1 MFLIKKF
8 ISSFLMPFPIFLLL
22 VAIGFYF
29 WQRGNQRRA
38 KQFLISSLLW
48 ISLLSYSPFSAL
60 LLLPLES
67 AYTKAEL
74 TNTPAKYIHVLGSG
88 HVSNPDIPLSSEIGL
103 ISLARLNEGVSLY
116 KTHENM
122 KMIFSGYGGRDPVS
136 NARKNSQ
143 MAIALGVNPKDII
156 LLEKP
161 QDTQEEAIAAKKI
174 IGNQPLILVTSA
186 SHMVR
191 ALALFRKEGIEVI
204 PAPTDFQAK
213 GNDTLWQFPSADG
226 LGRCEAAFHEY
237 LGLGWGRLK
246 GYL

>member
-1 MFLIKKF
+1 MFFVKKF
-8 ISSFLMPFPIFLLL
+8 ISSFLTPFPIFLLL
-22 VAIGFYF
+22 VGIGFYF
-29 WQRGNQRRA
+29 WQRNDDRRD
-38 KQFLISSLLW
+38 KKIFLFSLLW

-67 AYTKAEL
+67 TYSKVEL
-74 TNTPAKYIHVLGSG
+74 TNMPPKYIHVLGSG
-88 HVSNPDIPLSSEIGL
+88 HTSNPHIPLSSEIGL
-103 ISLARLNEGVSLY
+103 VSLARLNEGVFLY
-116 KTHENM
+116 KSHPNM
-122 KMIFSGYGGRDPVS
+122 KLIFSGYGGRDPVS

-161 QDTQEEAIAAKKI
+161 QDTQEEALAAKKI
-174 IGNQPLILVTSA
+174 IGDQPLILVTPA

-191 ALALFRKEGIEVI
+191 ASALFRKEGIEVI
-204 PAPTDFQAK
+204 AAPTDFQAK
-213 GNDTLWQFPSADG
+213 GNDTLWQFPSAEG
-226 LGRCEAAFHEY
+226 LGRSEAAFHEY